1 MRYRACW
8 ISDLHLGSK
17 KAETD
22 LIYSFLKKN
31 EFDSLYLNGDIIDIW
46 RWKQAGLLK
55 AKNTQEHINVV
66 QRILKL
72 AKKETSIHF
81 TIGNHDEFLMHF
93 LNDSNTA
100 RNFGNINLAE
110 RVEHTTAEGKRYLVL
125 HGHQFDLVTRTAPW
139 ISKLGDRGYE
149 SLIWVNRIVNKVRRR
164 LGMRY
169 WSLSKFIKLKVKK
182 ASMII
187 GNFEES
193 ALHYAQEQGFDGI
206 ICGHIHNPVIRMDSS
221 GSTPAY
227 LNSGCWTDLSNCNAL
242 VERTDGS
249 IDLIHWDGE
258 RERVLK
264 STDPMRDDWYVPTIY
279 ELGCN
284 EQQQM
289 DLDMDES
296 LVDSDSDQSTGSI
309 SIG

>member
-17 KAETD
+17 KAETE

-31 EFDSLYLNGDIIDIW
+31 EFDALYLNGDIIDIW

-66 QRILKL
+66 QRLLKL
-72 AKKETSIHF
+72 AKKDTPIHL

-93 LNDSNTA
+93 LGDNDAA
-100 RNFGNINLAE
+100 RDFGQINLAE
-110 RVEHTTAEGKRYLVL
+110 RVEHTAADGKRYLIL

-139 ISKLGDRGYE
+139 LSKLGDRGYE
-149 SLIWVNRIVNKVRRR
+149 TLIWINRVVNRIRRR

-182 ASMII
+182 ATMII

-193 ALHYAQEQGFDGI
+193 ALHYAKDHGYDGI
-206 ICGHIHNPVIRMDSS
+206 ICGHIHNPEIKVHDD
-221 GSTPAY
+221 GPDY
-227 LNSGCWTDLSNCNAL
+227 LNSGCWTDLANCNAL
-242 VERTDGS
+242 VERMDGS
-249 IDLIHWDGE
+249 IDLIHWNGTDE
-258 RERVLK
+258 VILK
-264 STDPMRDDWYVPTIY
+264 STDPNRGETYLPTIY
-279 ELGCN
+279 ELGSMP
-284 EQQQM
+284 EDKLKRQRRVSVPA
-289 DLDMDES
+289 DEV
-296 LVDSDSDQSTGSI
+296 LLGL
-309 SIG
+309 